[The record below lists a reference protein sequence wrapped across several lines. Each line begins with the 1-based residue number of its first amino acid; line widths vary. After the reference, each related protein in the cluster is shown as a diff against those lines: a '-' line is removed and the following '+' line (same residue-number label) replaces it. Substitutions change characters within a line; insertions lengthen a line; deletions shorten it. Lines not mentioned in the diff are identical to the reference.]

1 MVIAIV
7 AVIIMI
13 VVVIGL
19 FWSVG
24 LIAALIGAFFM
35 GITMTIIKIF
45 IVPRFEERDK
55 MRLATDNIRITPD
68 KLEVRY
74 DGYKNGYVIDCYYTS
89 PETGKKFVFSTEP
102 FPGDPTPYLGSAN
115 ISVVT
120 NRVDYSNY
128 YVDIAGLNLKDR
140 L

>member
-1 MVIAIV
+1 MIIAIV
-7 AVIIMI
+7 AMIIMLA
-13 VVVIGL
+13 VVIAL

-24 LIAALIGAFFM
+24 LIAALIGAIIM

-45 IVPRFEERDK
+45 IVPRYEERDR

-74 DGYKNGYVIDCYYTS
+74 DGYKNGYVIDCHYTS

-102 FPGDPTPYLGSAN
+102 FPNDPTPYLGGAN

-120 NRVDYSNY
+120 NRIDYSNY
-128 YVDIAGLNLKDR
+128 YVDIGGLNLKDR